1 MSILIRVAAAFLV
14 AVAASVAVHFVITPI
29 YHPGGD
35 VPYTLWEIHNWFM
48 GAGMIIAVIA
58 SYLEKR
64 QMDGD
69 GSDDL
74 KLHLEVN
81 TVFYALA
88 ALFLLY
94 FWNWFSNL
102 SPNNQADGQYWTVID
117 VAIPILMGVA
127 GCRLWR
133 RASR

>member
-1 MSILIRVAAAFLV
+1 MSVLIRVAAAFLV

-35 VPYTLWEIHNWFM
+35 VPFKAWEIHNWFM
-48 GAGMIIAVIA
+48 GVGMVIAVVA
-58 SYLEKR
+58 AYLEKR
-64 QMDGD
+64 QVDGD

-74 KLHLEVN
+74 KLHLEAN
-81 TVFYALA
+81 TVFYATA

-117 VAIPILMGVA
+117 VAMPILMGVG

-133 RASR
+133 RASG